1 MCTLLPI
8 VLMLKTEEIVKGGL
22 FDGYS
27 FPGKLAVVLLG
38 TPSNSLLSAAQL
50 HHINPVPC
58 SIPVMK
64 GAGAYVE
71 LGFIWQIGNEA
82 VKSLIAPLAVEWS
95 TTKQPTIV
103 AVDVERNHAS
113 SQLWGRLSQA
123 WKSVVMSRENEEW
136 KKRQQ
141 KLGKKPWQA
150 LNDEMTNMIRAKGG
164 PEAASVMA
172 YGAELNALFKGDTTA
187 TFRASAAL
195 VEKLRACSGI
205 DGVAFRRTSFGNTE
219 QYDKEEAEEAK
230 VPFPMS
236 LPLDAALEQL
246 KQLKGHR
253 GFFKRDGHAL
263 IARVPKSEEE
273 HAWKPIASRSAP
285 AKTIYEIDQ
294 LPRSLAAE
302 DLAGLLQKEVHWSTE
317 VVRIKMCGTKHAPWK
332 KG

>member
-1 MCTLLPI
+1 
-8 VLMLKTEEIVKGGL
+8 
-22 FDGYS
+22 
-27 FPGKLAVVLLG
+27 
-38 TPSNSLLSAAQL
+38 
-50 HHINPVPC
+50 
-58 SIPVMK
+58 
-64 GAGAYVE
+64 
-71 LGFIWQIGNEA
+71 
-82 VKSLIAPLAVEWS
+82 
-95 TTKQPTIV
+95 
-103 AVDVERNHAS
+103 
-113 SQLWGRLSQA
+113 
-123 WKSVVMSRENEEW
+123 MSRENEEW

-302 DLAGLLQKEVHWSTE
+302 TLQVCCRRRCTGVRRLSVSKCAELSMLPGKRGESRRAPCTLLLADPRTHFH
-317 VVRIKMCGTKHAPWK
+317 RP
-332 KG
+332 